1 MIKKTTIAAV
11 ALLAFAF
18 SAVAE
23 MVSQETAL
31 AVAEGFI
38 KPGGFGARL
47 LPDRSVS
54 SATAWGNLWIVALEP
69 SGYIEIAGSTK
80 CAPILSFS
88 SHEFSEPE
96 VGSPFAAKLTG
107 DNRMVETKEADDS
120 LEDNPSWARRYWLH
134 SIRRAAAGR
143 YMESDRSLQ

>member
-38 KPGGFGARL
+38 RPGGFGARL
-47 LPDRSVS
+47 LPGRSVS

-69 SGYIEIAGSTK
+69 SGHIILAGSDK
-80 CAPILSFS
+80 C
-88 SHEFSEPE
+88 
-96 VGSPFAAKLTG
+96 
-107 DNRMVETKEADDS
+107 
-120 LEDNPSWARRYWLH
+120 
-134 SIRRAAAGR
+134 
-143 YMESDRSLQ
+143 

>member
-54 SATAWGNLWIVALEP
+54 SAIAWGNLWIVALGP
-69 SGYIEIAGSTK
+69 SG
-80 CAPILSFS
+80 
-88 SHEFSEPE
+88 
-96 VGSPFAAKLTG
+96 
-107 DNRMVETKEADDS
+107 
-120 LEDNPSWARRYWLH
+120 
-134 SIRRAAAGR
+134 
-143 YMESDRSLQ
+143 